1 MRNKNC
7 NHKKNTCGKLKQKDN
22 CFIQHDFIFKDLNL
36 TTRKLSRHTSM
47 ENNKINRTSG

>member
-36 TTRKLSRHTSM
+36 TIRKLSRHTSM
-47 ENNKINRTSG
+47 ENNKIN